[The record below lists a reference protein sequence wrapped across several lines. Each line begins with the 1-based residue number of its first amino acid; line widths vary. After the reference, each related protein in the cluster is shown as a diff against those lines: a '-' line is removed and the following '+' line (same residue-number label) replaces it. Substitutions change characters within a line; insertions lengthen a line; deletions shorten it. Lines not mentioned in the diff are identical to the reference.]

1 LYLIEPISLNKMN
14 IKVCTIFL
22 TLFLL
27 QKTLHAQVCNQL
39 GQTPASAFPVCG
51 TTSFSQTTVPICLNG
66 IVPVP
71 CPATNVTFYDRNPYW
86 YKFTCFTSG
95 TLGFFIT
102 PLTLSDDYDW
112 QLFDVTGKNPNDV
125 FTDATMFVAC
135 NWSGEG
141 GITGASNAG
150 TSLVVCEGLGRPL
163 FSSMPLLQAGK
174 NYLLLV
180 SHFTISQSG
189 YQLQFS
195 GGTAS
200 ITDPTLP
207 ILQSARVNCDGT
219 EVTIR
224 LNKKMKCSSLVLNGS
239 DFQLSTGIA
248 AITNASGLGCSNSF
262 DMDSVLITL
271 NNPLPP
277 GTYSIAASMG
287 DDGNTLLDNCNRSVP
302 VQASVSF
309 TVDALLPT
317 PMDSLVKVNCKPA
330 SLQLVF
336 KNPIRCS
343 SIAPNGSDF
352 MLNGT
357 QPFSIVSAS
366 GSCTNGVTSII
377 TLNLNGTIFTA
388 GSFQL
393 QLVRGT
399 DGNTIISDC
408 GVETPAGA
416 TLSFNTKDSVS
427 AKFSFNTLLGC
438 KYDVINFFHG
448 GGNGVNSW
456 NWNFGNSIS
465 TSQNPSGI
473 LFPANGQY
481 PVQLIVGN
489 GFCKDSI
496 RTVITLNNEVK
507 ANFNVSSEI
516 CPQDKVEIINIS
528 TGSIDSWQWN
538 FGNGNTS
545 TQKNPLPYQYVNT
558 AMDTYYSISLI
569 AVNTNLGC
577 SDTVT
582 KTVKAISNCT
592 ILVPTG
598 FTPNGDGLNDFLYPL
613 NTIKA
618 EALDFKIFN
627 RWGQLIFHTNIGSKK
642 WDGSINGKPQDPG
655 VYVWMLSYTHK
666 DTGKKFFLKGHTTL
680 IR

>member
-1 LYLIEPISLNKMN
+1 MN
-14 IKVCTIFL
+14 IKVCAIVL
-22 TLFLL
+22 SLILFQKSL
-27 QKTLHAQVCNQL
+27 QAQVCNQL

-51 TTSFSQTTVPICLNG
+51 TTLFSQTTVPICLNG

-71 CPATNVTFYDRNPYW
+71 CPASNVTFYDRNPYW
-86 YKFTCFTSG
+86 YKFTCFTTG

-150 TSLVVCEGLGRPL
+150 TSLIVCEGLGRPL
-163 FSSMPLLQAGK
+163 FSSMPVLQAGK

-195 GGTAS
+195 GGSAS

-219 EVTIR
+219 EITIR

-239 DFQLSTGIA
+239 DFQLSTGIS
-248 AITNASGLGCSNSF
+248 AISNVSGLGCANSF

-271 NNPLPP
+271 SNPLPQ
-277 GTYSIAASMG
+277 GTYSIAARMG

-302 VQASVSF
+302 LQSSVSF
-309 TVDALLPT
+309 TVNALLPT
-317 PMDSLVKVNCKPA
+317 AMDSLVKVNCKPS
-330 SLQLVF
+330 SLRLIF

-352 MLNGT
+352 ILSGT
-357 QPFSIVSAS
+357 QPFSIVSAT
-366 GSCTNGVTSII
+366 GVCVNGVTSSI
-377 TLNLNGTIFTA
+377 TLYLNNTIYTSGT
-388 GSFQL
+388 FQV
-393 QLVRGT
+393 QLVRGS

-416 TLSFNTKDSVS
+416 SLSFSTKDSVS

-438 KYDVINFFHG
+438 KYDVISFFHSG
-448 GGNGVNSW
+448 DNGVNNW

-465 TSQNPSGI
+465 ISQNPSGI
-473 LFPANGQY
+473 SFPANGQY
-481 PVQLIVGN
+481 PVQLIAGN
-489 GFCKDSI
+489 GFCTDTT
-496 RTVITLNNEVK
+496 RTIIVLNNEVK
-507 ANFNVSSEI
+507 AAFNVSSEI
-516 CPQDKVEIINIS
+516 CPQDKVEITN
-528 TGSIDSWQWN
+528 TSIGIVDSWQWN
-538 FGNGNTS
+538 FGNGNTG
-545 TQKNPLPYQYVNT
+545 TQKDPLPFQYNNVGR
-558 AMDTYYSISLI
+558 DTYYIISLV
-569 AVNTNLGC
+569 AVNNNLGC
-577 SDTVT
+577 SDTAF

-627 RWGQLIFHTNIGSKK
+627 RWGQLIFHSNSGSKK
-642 WDGSINGKPQDPG
+642 WDGKINGILQDPG
-655 VYVWMLSYTHK
+655 VYVWMLGYTHK
-666 DTGKKFFLKGHTTL
+666 DTGKKFFLKGNTTL